1 MNSVCVCDDVSSLQ
15 FKRVVCVQVLQ
26 EALSRCVA
34 VLGGAAADSTAAAVC
49 THCARC
55 FAVAA
60 RFPACRAAAAQLP
73 QLCADIVPLLRRP
86 VGDAILTNLRLCR
99 AYVHF

>member
-1 MNSVCVCDDVSSLQ
+1 MTSLSPPAW
-15 FKRVVCVQVLQ
+15 RAQVLQ
-26 EALSRCVA
+26 EALSRCAA
-34 VLGGAAADSTAAAVC
+34 VLGGSAADSTAAAVC

-86 VGDAILTNLRLCR
+86 VSDVILTNLQLLSIYN
-99 AYVHF
+99 YVLDSFLNLS